1 MFLLKKES
9 RHQMNKLRKKKGF
22 KKSFY
27 EIFKIK
33 LPHLDSCQDVLK
45 KIPPQLLKSILSK
58 IFSFF
63 IRNKFFYSSRLHG
76 NVVISLDATGIGS
89 VEPFEVDIVENEI
102 KDEYTE
108 VSFFDDEQDPKRTK
122 NSNRKTHSSKWSTGK
137 TTKKG
142 YRCFT
147 RSLIVLRVIGPNGIS
162 FVVDW
167 EPINT
172 DDGADKED
180 CEHNS
185 AKRLLSRFRQ
195 NYKRLPIVLVA
206 DGLYTNQ
213 TFMNMAR
220 SDGYHFIFTLKD
232 ESLKKIWNQINDAF
246 EPRGKQEKNLITDEK
261 GSYDDKILVPN
272 EKGST
277 DCITRGFKWINN
289 LNHAGIQV
297 NWAACRESVS
307 TDADNGFNFSVLT
320 SLNIDKNSISE
331 IIAFSR
337 SRNRIEDGFNS
348 HKNRGY
354 KIKHKYS
361 ERSDNAL
368 MNYITLLYV
377 AEIINNLVF
386 RCDWTQ
392 RTYFSW
398 GSDETEKSL
407 IEGIYESIL
416 GFDKNKDFNLQK
428 GKIPK
433 NTYYTMLFE

>member
-1 MFLLKKES
+1 M
-9 RHQMNKLRKKKGF
+9 
-22 KKSFY
+22 
-27 EIFKIK
+27 
-33 LPHLDSCQDVLK
+33 
-45 KIPPQLLKSILSK
+45 
-58 IFSFF
+58 
-63 IRNKFFYSSRLHG
+63 
-76 NVVISLDATGIGS
+76 
-89 VEPFEVDIVENEI
+89 
-102 KDEYTE
+102 
-108 VSFFDDEQDPKRTK
+108 
-122 NSNRKTHSSKWSTGK
+122 
-137 TTKKG
+137 
-142 YRCFT
+142 
-147 RSLIVLRVIGPNGIS
+147 
-162 FVVDW
+162 
-167 EPINT
+167 
-172 DDGADKED
+172 
-180 CEHNS
+180 
-185 AKRLLSRFRQ
+185 
-195 NYKRLPIVLVA
+195 
-206 DGLYTNQ
+206 
-213 TFMNMAR
+213 
-220 SDGYHFIFTLKD
+220 
-232 ESLKKIWNQINDAF
+232 
-246 EPRGKQEKNLITDEK
+246 
-261 GSYDDKILVPN
+261 PN

-277 DCITRGFKWINN
+277 DCITRKFKWINN

-297 NWAACRESVS
+297 NWAACSESVS
-307 TDADNGFNFSVLT
+307 ADADNGFNFSVLT

-428 GKIPK
+428 SKIPK